1 MPARPQ
7 DIRGVLFD
15 KDGTLIDFEKTWF
28 AIGDHMA
35 LEAAK
40 GDRALADRLLDEAG
54 YDFATRT
61 VRADSVFAAGTNA
74 DIVALWYPRAGMDE
88 RQALTAR
95 FDAFT
100 AAEGAARSVP
110 VAGCAGAIRALHAV
124 GLRLGV
130 ATNDST
136 AGAEMTL
143 AALGLSQLFDA
154 VYGYD
159 AVARPKPAPDT
170 VEAFCDLT
178 GLRTAQVAMVGDNRH
193 DLEMARAGG
202 AGLAVAVLSGTGTR
216 ESLSPLADVI
226 LESVAE
232 LPAFFSGR

>member
-1 MPARPQ
+1 VPARPQ

-74 DIVALWYPRAGMDE
+74 DIVALWYPHLPQTLRRDIV
-88 RQALTAR
+88 TR
-95 FDAFT
+95 FDTVT
-100 AAEGAARSVP
+100 AASGAAK
-110 VAGCAGAIRALHAV
+110 AIPLPGTLDALKSLHETGYKL
-124 GLRLGV
+124 GL

-136 AGAEMTL
+136 AGASQTL
-143 AALGLSQLFDA
+143 LMFGVSALFSAA
-154 VYGYD
+154 YGYD
-159 AVARPKPAPDT
+159 AVPNSKPAPDT
-170 VEAFCDLT
+170 IYAFCELT
-178 GLRTAQVAMVGDNRH
+178 GMEPGEVAMVGDNKH
-193 DLEMARAGG
+193 DLDMARAAG
-202 AGLAVAVLSGTGTR
+202 AGLAVGVLSGTGTR
-216 ESLSPLADVI
+216 QTLASADVI
-226 LESVAE
+226 LESAAD
-232 LPAFFSGR
+232 LPAYLATQ